1 MAGRGG
7 RCWFA
12 VDSKS
17 FDISVVV
24 AGGKLKGVIV
34 DKGRGLSAWIRS
46 GDLSLCL
53 LLEGV
58 EACCKDEALERWSK
72 GWEEGGR
79 RFKLESHSNGAGEFW
94 FCFVVA
100 EEGNRFA
107 LIFCE
112 GRGLHGGWVVLA
124 EKLQSLGFIP
134 LVETRE
140 VASLAKVRSKPRV
153 VKDFRSFAELVRKD
167 LGVVGDALWLQIGER
182 EVLHREEFL
191 SWCLVG
197 WFGEGLDTSLS
208 LSSVKNCVTNL
219 WSLKMAVKVSTFGGA
234 LLLFEFED
242 KSKAERVLVRGSRR
256 IKDNLLH
263 LARWTLEAGCLLKSG
278 VVKEVWVR
286 VLGLPLHLWSQEVL
300 KKIRDYCGG
309 FVAMDDDTTFLS
321 ILLWARILV
330 KSEGRVLPGLL
341 QVVVGSFSFSIQ
353 LWWEVS
359 PWFPLVML
367 RNNKTSELQENSG
380 AAGGSCTNK
389 GAGKELHHSLSS
401 DVIVSCL
408 HRKEVA
414 SEAVLVSIAISAEE
428 GDYLGRD
435 GRSTTG
441 EDKGCWVEP
450 CFKDGL
456 VGFGFGSL
464 KLCCQGLEE
473 AQDFKGS
480 SLSKA

>member
-1 MAGRGG
+1 MVKKKNGWKRGTVLVCRGLKILRYFCRGG
-7 RCWFA
+7 WGETER
-12 VDSKS
+12 
-17 FDISVVV
+17 
-24 AGGKLKGVIV
+24 
-34 DKGRGLSAWIRS
+34 R
-46 GDLSLCL
+46 
-53 LLEGV
+53 V

-153 VKDFRSFAELVRKD
+153 VKDFGSFAELVRKD

-191 SWCLVG
+191 M
-197 WFGEGLDTSLS
+197 
-208 LSSVKNCVTNL
+208 KNCVTNL

-353 LWWEVS
+353 LWWERV
-359 PWFPLVML
+359 
-367 RNNKTSELQENSG
+367 
-380 AAGGSCTNK
+380 
-389 GAGKELHHSLSS
+389 AGKQWCGRRLMHQQRGGEGVTSL
-401 DVIVSCL
+401 
-408 HRKEVA
+408 
-414 SEAVLVSIAISAEE
+414 AVF
-428 GDYLGRD
+428 
-435 GRSTTG
+435 
-441 EDKGCWVEP
+441 GCDRVQLE
-450 CFKDGL
+450 KTKAVGL
-456 VGFGFGSL
+456 SHVL
-464 KLCCQGLEE
+464 RM
-473 AQDFKGS
+473 A
-480 SLSKA
+480 

>member
-1 MAGRGG
+1 MVKKKNGWKRGTVLV
-7 RCWFA
+7 C
-12 VDSKS
+12 
-17 FDISVVV
+17 
-24 AGGKLKGVIV
+24 
-34 DKGRGLSAWIRS
+34 RGLKILRYFCS
-46 GDLSLCL
+46 GGWG
-53 LLEGV
+53 ETERRV

-167 LGVVGDALWLQIGER
+167 WEWWEML
-182 EVLHREEFL
+182 
-191 SWCLVG
+191 
-197 WFGEGLDTSLS
+197 FGFNWGKR
-208 LSSVKNCVTNL
+208 VKNCVTNL

-353 LWWEVS
+353 LW
-359 PWFPLVML
+359 
-367 RNNKTSELQENSG
+367 KTVC
-380 AAGGSCTNK
+380 GGRLMHQQRGGEGVT
-389 GAGKELHHSLSS
+389 SLAVFGC
-401 DVIVSCL
+401 DRSCL

-428 GDYLGRD
+428 GDYLGGD
-435 GRSTTG
+435 EGVQLEKT
-441 EDKGCWVEP
+441 KAV
-450 CFKDGL
+450 GL
-456 VGFGFGSL
+456 SHVL
-464 KLCCQGLEE
+464 RM
-473 AQDFKGS
+473 A
-480 SLSKA
+480 